1 MPYLPAAKIN
11 TVVVPMVQV
20 MGLSCSVYG
29 MNIIDKKVYTL
40 QRISSFRYP
49 STQREVKSGGIKSLL
64 DGFSLVKVNETNWN
78 RFCYFIGLLFNFL
91 LPFLFLPFP
100 I

>member
-1 MPYLPAAKIN
+1 MPYLPAAKIK
-11 TVVVPMVQV
+11 TVVVPMIQI
-20 MGLSCSVYG
+20 MGLSCLVYG

-64 DGFSLVKVNETNWN
+64 DGFSLVKVN
-78 RFCYFIGLLFNFL
+78 
-91 LPFLFLPFP
+91 
-100 I
+100 